1 MLTPDIAV
9 RISGHALLLALLISG
24 LPVLAALVVGLLV
37 SIFQAATQ
45 IQEQT
50 LSHAPKIAAVFL
62 VLALGGGWM
71 LGQLVRFTISL
82 LRLI

>member
-62 VLALGGGWM
+62 VLALSGGWM
-71 LGQLVRFTISL
+71 LAQLVRFTIAL